1 MTEIEVDKS
10 IRVQLREHG
19 IKLTYTRRKYISVS
33 IVTPAAN
40 SWAYIR
46 GKGVYGEGLPY
57 DITAADNMSG
67 GTEVQWWAMQVMLI
81 FIILLRLI
89 SMTIPI

>member
-1 MTEIEVDKS
+1 MS
-10 IRVQLREHG
+10 AF
-19 IKLTYTRRKYISVS
+19 
-33 IVTPAAN
+33 VTPAAN

-46 GKGVYGEGLPY
+46 GKGVYGGDCLF

-67 GTEVQWWAMQVMLI
+67 GTEVQMVGYAGYADIHNLI
-81 FIILLRLI
+81 RLI